1 MRELNCS
8 ICSLSHRII
17 LQKKVYLLKK
27 FGFDIGYDFQWYHY
41 GPYSVSLN
49 LDSFNID
56 KTDPVFVSLDENQKS
71 ALESL
76 RFFLGPNSDSLRFL
90 ETAASLL
97 FLKDKNPFC
106 SNQELKL
113 ELLNLKKH
121 LNFSDVDNVII
132 KLENSKIL

>member
-1 MRELNCS
+1 
-8 ICSLSHRII
+8 
-17 LQKKVYLLKK
+17 VYLLKK